1 MRLRELK
8 YPLLTANVYGMGDIS
23 SPRHWNRLVAEGF
36 LGGAADTEV
45 IFDSSGREYRFVSI
59 ELRDV
64 SRLSS
69 FLELAGYFFIPPK
82 NKSWTV
88 AYVDGSLEVV
98 KEHSLA
104 SMKQRIRDILA
115 ENPHWRSGV
124 SRNELETELQEIIEV
139 ATSPKHLIK
148 SVFFMHGKRKAK
160 LSESQITVDH
170 RTKKRS
176 Y

>member
-1 MRLRELK
+1 MRLRELS
-8 YPLLTANVYGMGDIS
+8 YPLLIANLYGMVDIS
-23 SPRHWNRLVAEGF
+23 SRRHWNRLVAEGF
-36 LGGAADTEV
+36 LDGSADTQ
-45 IFDSSGREYRFVSI
+45 ITFDSSGREYRFVSI

-69 FLELAGYFFIPPK
+69 FLDLAGYFFIPPK

-88 AYVDGSLEVV
+88 ACVDGSLEVV
-98 KEHSLA
+98 KEHCLD

-124 SRNELETELQEIIEV
+124 SRKELEAELQERITA

-148 SVFFMHGKRKAK
+148 SVFYMEGKGKVK
-160 LSESQITVDH
+160 LSGSHITVDY

>member
-1 MRLRELK
+1 M
-8 YPLLTANVYGMGDIS
+8 TDIRS
-23 SPRHWNRLVAEGF
+23 ARHWNSLVAEGF
-36 LGGAADTEV
+36 LDGSADTQI

-59 ELRDV
+59 ELCDV
-64 SRLSS
+64 SWLSS
-69 FLELAGYFFIPPK
+69 FLDLADNFFIPPK
-82 NKSWTV
+82 NENWTV

-124 SRNELETELQEIIEV
+124 SRKELETELQEKIES